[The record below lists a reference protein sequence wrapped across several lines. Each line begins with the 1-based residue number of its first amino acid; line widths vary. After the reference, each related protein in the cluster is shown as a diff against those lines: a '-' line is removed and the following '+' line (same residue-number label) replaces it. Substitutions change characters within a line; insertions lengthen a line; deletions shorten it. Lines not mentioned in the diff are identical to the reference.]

1 MQPILGN
8 KRKEANMIVIWGG
21 SLAVLLSQLRKS
33 TFKIENIK
41 IDTDKAITRIGVYYM
56 CIDDL
61 SL

>member
-1 MQPILGN
+1 MKIKEIL
-8 KRKEANMIVIWGG
+8 KL
-21 SLAVLLSQLRKS
+21 SVLLAFLPTMFCNGQTVDSLQS
-33 TFKIENIK
+33 SIK